1 MRPKVRVTI
10 TNDKLPALRREMRQL
25 GRPAPASATLMS
37 NLAAQA
43 RAIADAEGLDY
54 NAVFENL
61 CRIERIKQRLGP
73 KANDMAIARELA
85 AELGVSVE
93 ELLEAGGLELDGE
106 APA

>member
-1 MRPKVRVTI
+1 MKTRVRVTI

-25 GRPAPASATLMS
+25 GRPAPASSTLMS

-43 RAIADAEGLDY
+43 EEIAEAEGLDY
-54 NAVFENL
+54 NDVLENL

-73 KANDMAIARELA
+73 RANDLAIARELA

-93 ELLEAGGLELDGE
+93 ALLEASCVDLVGC
-106 APA
+106 A